1 MSTIERPGDR
11 RPPITPQ
18 LAWRVAV
25 LGGLALVLFSIVFF
39 RLWYLQVLS
48 GDQYV
53 QEANSN
59 RVRDIA
65 LAAPRGD
72 VVDRN
77 GETLVQNRVTEA
89 VEIIPGEL
97 PAPGPVR
104 DRLYRR
110 LAGVLQTSAGHIAHT
125 VNVQYAKLP
134 YANVTLKTD
143 AGTDVLNY
151 LAERQQLFP
160 AVTEDQI
167 YLRQYP
173 LTDVG
178 AQLVGTV
185 GQISPTQ
192 LKDARFRGV
201 PQGTVVGQAG
211 IEWTYDRYLRGRNGA
226 KRVEID
232 SVGQFKAQ
240 LATTPPVPG
249 RELKLSVDLGL
260 QKAGQQALADGIG
273 AAQANGH
280 PANAGAFVA
289 VDPTNGQVL
298 ALGSV
303 PTFDPNAFAKPI
315 TIPKYKA
322 IANAPGAP
330 LVDRAIQGAYPTG
343 STMKPITSVAALQS
357 GVITPDTVL
366 ADNGCIG
373 IGAANQQFCNSGKTV
388 NGALSMRRAL
398 QVSSDVFYYQL
409 GQFMNPLA
417 NEPLQSWQRRLGLG
431 GLTGIDL
438 PGEFRGLIPDR
449 AWRARVDQREIDC
462 ERRKHV
468 ATCGISDK
476 RPWTVGDNVNLAV
489 GQGDLQA
496 TPLQMAVAY
505 SAIVN
510 GGDVLRP
517 HLGLEVDDSV
527 GRLIQKIDPPPSR
540 HVAINPVY
548 RQAIMD
554 GLLAATSQPGGTSYD
569 VFQNFPRPVYG
580 KTGTAQ
586 RGLQDDQSWYV
597 CYSPGSRPIVVA
609 VTIEKGGF
617 GAEAAAPAAREILSQ
632 WYFGKRGKLVVGHSH
647 TR

>member
-1 MSTIERPGDR
+1 
-11 RPPITPQ
+11 
-18 LAWRVAV
+18 
-25 LGGLALVLFSIVFF
+25 
-39 RLWYLQVLS
+39 
-48 GDQYV
+48 
-53 QEANSN
+53 
-59 RVRDIA
+59 
-65 LAAPRGD
+65 
-72 VVDRN
+72 
-77 GETLVQNRVTEA
+77 
-89 VEIIPGEL
+89 
-97 PAPGPVR
+97 
-104 DRLYRR
+104 
-110 LAGVLQTSAGHIAHT
+110 
-125 VNVQYAKLP
+125 
-134 YANVTLKTD
+134 
-143 AGTDVLNY
+143 VLNY

-185 GQISPTQ
+185 GQVNPVE
-192 LKDARFRGV
+192 LKDSRFRGV
-201 PQGTVVGQAG
+201 TQGTVVGQGG
-211 IEWTYDRYLRGRNGA
+211 IEWTYDRYLRGRDGA

-232 SVGQFKAQ
+232 SLGNFKAQ
-240 LATTPPVPG
+240 LAATPPVPG

-260 QKAGQQALADGIG
+260 QKAGQQALLSGIG
-273 AAQANGH
+273 LAQNNGH
-280 PANAGAFVA
+280 AADAGAFVA
-289 VDPTNGQVL
+289 MDPTNGQVL

-315 TIPKYKA
+315 SIPKYNA
-322 IANAPGAP
+322 IAHAPGAP

-357 GVITPDTVL
+357 GAVTPDTVL
-366 ADNGCIG
+366 QDNGCIG
-373 IGAANQQFCNSGKTV
+373 IGAANQQFCNTGKTAH
-388 NGALSMRRAL
+388 GSLAMREAL

-409 GQFMNPLA
+409 GAFMNPLPG
-417 NEPLQSWQRRLGLG
+417 EPLQTWQRKLGLG
-431 GLTGIDL
+431 HTTGIDL
-438 PGEFRGLIPDR
+438 PGEFNGLIPDS
-449 AWRARVDQREIDC
+449 AWRARIDQKEIDC
-462 ERRKHV
+462 EHARHV
-468 ATCGISDK
+468 VSCGYSDK

-510 GGDVLRP
+510 GGDVVKP

-527 GRLIQKIDPPPSR
+527 GRLIQRIDPPPSR
-540 HVAINPVY
+540 HVDINPVY
-548 RQAIMD
+548 RQTIMD

-586 RGLQDDQSWYV
+586 RGLQDDQSWFV
-597 CYSPGSRPIVVA
+597 CYSPGPRPIVVA

-617 GAEAAAPAAREILSQ
+617 GAEAAAPAARQILSQ
-632 WYFGKRGKLVVGHSH
+632 WYFSKRGALIAGHSR